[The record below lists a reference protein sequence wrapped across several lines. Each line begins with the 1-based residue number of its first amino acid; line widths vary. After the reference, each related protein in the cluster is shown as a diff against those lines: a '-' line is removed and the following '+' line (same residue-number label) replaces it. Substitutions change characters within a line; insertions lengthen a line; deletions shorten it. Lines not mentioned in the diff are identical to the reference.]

1 MRNAVVE
8 KFGGVDI
15 LINAAGAI
23 FAGDIENTY
32 PQDFDYLMDV
42 NMRTPFLLS
51 QFFLPFLK

>member
-8 KFGGVDI
+8 KFGGIDI
-15 LINAAGAI
+15 LVNAAGAI

-51 QFFLPFLK
+51 